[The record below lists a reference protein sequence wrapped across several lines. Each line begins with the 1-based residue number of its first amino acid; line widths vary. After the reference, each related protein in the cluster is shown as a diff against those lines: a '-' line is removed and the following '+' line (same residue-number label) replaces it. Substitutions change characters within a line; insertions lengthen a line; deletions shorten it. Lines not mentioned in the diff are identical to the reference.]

1 MSSHHRTFRQLKR
14 KALYAKQK
22 IKDFRLYDV
31 VSQQI
36 NEHTS
41 KDDFQLFANLSYG
54 THERQTLDLYK
65 SNVPRSDRALIV
77 FVYGGTWSRG
87 KKEDYLF
94 VAETFAQEGFDV
106 AIIDYRLAPEFIFPT
121 YVDDFVLALDYLYD
135 EQTHLDICTD
145 QLILMGHSAGAFN
158 IMSAV
163 YHPTTYALKCRHQIK
178 AIIGMAGPYHF
189 NYLGKDYLERAFDPA
204 ISYQKVM
211 PYYFIEK
218 NDINHVLILAYKDF
232 LVATSNTFDMNKML
246 LQKGNKSQVYRV
258 PYTGHITLIGSLSS
272 HVSHFFKTKDIIMN
286 ALTETL
292 TPR

>member
-1 MSSHHRTFRQLKR
+1 MSKTFRKIKKQ
-14 KALYAKQK
+14 ALHAKQK

-36 NEHTS
+36 NERTS
-41 KDDFQLFANLSYG
+41 KDDFQLFADLSYG
-54 THERQTLDLYK
+54 THERQIFDLYK

-106 AIIDYRLAPEFIFPT
+106 AILDYRLAPEFIFPT

-135 EQTHLDICTD
+135 EQKRLDICTD

-163 YHPTTYALKCRHQIK
+163 YHPTTYSLKCRSQIK
-178 AIIGMAGPYHF
+178 VIIGMAGPYHF
-189 NYLGKDYLERAFDPA
+189 DYLGKDYLERAFDTNV
-204 ISYQKVM
+204 SYQKVM

-218 NDINHVLILAYKDF
+218 NDINHVLILASKDF
-232 LVATSNTFDMNKML
+232 LVATSNTFDMNRML
-246 LQKGNKSQVYRV
+246 LQKGNKSQVYRI

-272 HVSHFFKTKDIIMN
+272 HVNHFFKTKDIIMN